1 VGDEFL
7 HLLSLVVEDT
17 VDAEVQVGAV
27 KLKELP
33 QQVLEL
39 PQCPSVF

>member
-7 HLLSLVVEDT
+7 HLLSLVVEDA
-17 VDAEVQVGAV
+17 VDAKVQVGAV

-33 QQVLEL
+33 QQILEL
-39 PQCPSVF
+39 L